1 MIRWTCGVE
10 LRKKLSCIELRLW
23 LAVKDMTYSA
33 TENRLPQYG
42 HVLRKEDN
50 DWVKMCYF
58 GA

>member
-1 MIRWTCGVE
+1 ME

-23 LAVKDMTYSA
+23 LAVKDITYSA